1 MADLLPVPRRV
12 ERQFSLE
19 VNVTRFSEN
28 EFREKLHHEDHFL
41 KSVIK
46 GRLIAIMG
54 SLNELEKLLA
64 ENKVHA
70 HRTSNKE
77 SDDLRAVIC
86 GISKMQQYKSCP
98 TIGDSR
104 PPITQPR
111 ASTMIALWSMLAPSA
126 SGTRFIPGRR
136 AESVAVHLFPLLHSI
151 G

>member
-46 GRLIAIMG
+46 GRLIAIMR
-54 SLNELEKLLA
+54 SLDELEKLLA

-77 SDDLRAVIC
+77 SDDLRLSSV
-86 GISKMQQYKSCP
+86 G
-98 TIGDSR
+98 SR
-104 PPITQPR
+104 RCSNTR
-111 ASTMIALWSMLAPSA
+111 VVRRSA
-126 SGTRFIPGRR
+126 IRDRP
-136 AESVAVHLFPLLHSI
+136 
-151 G
+151 

>member
-111 ASTMIALWSMLAPSA
+111 ASTMIARCGQCSHHRLLAQ
-126 SGTRFIPGRR
+126 GLYR
-136 AESVAVHLFPLLHSI
+136 AEGRSPLLFTSFRYYI
-151 G
+151 P